1 MSRLSP
7 AAVAALL
14 LQAAIRA
21 YQLVLSPVLPP
32 SCRYEPSCSE
42 YARQAVARFG
52 AARGTWLAAKR
63 LARCHPWGGA
73 GHDPVPQSLADP
85 HAPGHRHG

>member
-7 AAVAALL
+7 AAGAALL

-32 SCRYEPSCSE
+32 SCRYEPTCSE

-52 AARGTWLAAKR
+52 AARGTWLAVTR
-63 LARCHPWGGA
+63 LSRCHPWGGA
-73 GHDPVPQSLADP
+73 GRV
-85 HAPGHRHG
+85 GGRRG